1 MPIYAGLTV
10 VRAICAY
17 KFLKSLKHLV
27 MNLDVSDEN
36 AIMLAVLNLIDVVMI
51 ANLLTMVQ
59 IGGYE
64 SFVSRLRIDDHP
76 DRTRVVEPCE
86 CTGIEGKAVD
96 VDYRYSSIHLLQT
109 FINSANL
116 SEKQLM
122 WQCLVHVCFLI
133 LAIAMAWADKIVYGT
148 THKPH

>member
-1 MPIYAGLTV
+1 
-10 VRAICAY
+10 
-17 KFLKSLKHLV
+17 
-27 MNLDVSDEN
+27 MNLGVSDEN

-51 ANLLTMVQ
+51 ANLLTMVL

-64 SFVSRLRIDDHP
+64 TFVSRLRIDDHP
-76 DRTRVVEPCE
+76 DRSEWLSYVNAPVSKVRLSMSII
-86 CTGIEGKAVD
+86 GIHPFAPNI
-96 VDYRYSSIHLLQT
+96 YSGLNLIHY
-109 FINSANL
+109 INSANL

-133 LAIAMAWADKIVYGT
+133 SAIAMAWTDKIVYGT